1 MSFFTM
7 VTFAVFVIIMVS
19 SGVIESQETQSQCN
33 DSAPPT
39 SEEETL
45 SSSHVSSSHVSS
57 SYMPPCTLLYAP
69 TDVPQPY
76 TP

>member
-7 VTFAVFVIIMVS
+7 VTFAVLVIIMVS
-19 SGVIESQETQSQCN
+19 SGVIESRETWAQST

-39 SEEETL
+39 SEEEAL
-45 SSSHVSSSHVSS
+45 SSPHVSS
-57 SYMPPCTLLYAP
+57 SYMPLHNLLYAP
-69 TDVPQPY
+69 TDAPPPY

>member
-1 MSFFTM
+1 MSFYMM
-7 VTFAVFVIIMVS
+7 VTYAVLVIIMVS

-39 SEEETL
+39 SEEEVL
-45 SSSHVSSSHVSS
+45 SSSHVSS
-57 SYMPPCTLLYAP
+57 SYMPLYTLLYAP
-69 TDVPQPY
+69 TDAPPPY

>member
-7 VTFAVFVIIMVS
+7 VTFAVLVIIMAS

-39 SEEETL
+39 SEEEAM
-45 SSSHVSSSHVSS
+45 SSSHVSSC
-57 SYMPPCTLLYAP
+57 MPMYNLLYAP
-69 TDVPQPY
+69 TDTPPPY

>member
-1 MSFFTM
+1 MSFFMM
-7 VTFAVFVIIMVS
+7 VTFVIFVITVVS
-19 SGVIESQETQSQCN
+19 SGEIESQETRSQCN

-45 SSSHVSSSHVSS
+45 SSSHVSSS
-57 SYMPPCTLLYAP
+57 YMPPCTLLYAP
-69 TDVPQPY
+69 TDAPQPY